1 MLFLRVV
8 ATKSNKKKNW
18 ELNMHALLG
27 LRQFLVTESLL
38 KWWKLLFILKPFKS
52 DYFTLKALFVLKILQ
67 SFYLLFGHIGK
78 WLDKV
83 NFKNYDVTTW
93 ETNNCNT
100 YIVQYL

>member
-38 KWWKLLFILKPFKS
+38 K
-52 DYFTLKALFVLKILQ
+52 
-67 SFYLLFGHIGK
+67 
-78 WLDKV
+78 
-83 NFKNYDVTTW
+83 
-93 ETNNCNT
+93 
-100 YIVQYL
+100 